1 MNIVVCIK
9 SVPGVITKWE
19 VGDTRDHLKL
29 VSRSVNMN
37 ETDEYALEEALWLR
51 EKNGGKV
58 TAVCVGPVQSEE
70 TLRTALAKGADK
82 VIRIDSNSYDP
93 IITSKILAAAIRRMD
108 YDLVLTGLESSDE
121 MAAQVGTATAER
133 LGIPSLFSATEI
145 EIASDKNVAKVKKE
159 VGGGTQVVLEIKLP
173 ALIGTQTGIQQLT
186 YAPAAKLIMARRQ
199 GVDCMK
205 VSDLEHDEKE
215 LQVASKLDFIEVFK
229 PDVAQSAEILQ
240 GTPEVIAQELITRI
254 QKAL

>member
-9 SVPGVITKWE
+9 SVPGAITKWE
-19 VGDTRDHLKL
+19 IGDTRDHLKF
-29 VSRSVNMN
+29 VSRSVYMN
-37 ETDEYALEEALWLR
+37 ETDEYALDEALSLR
-51 EKNGGKV
+51 KEYGGKITV
-58 TAVCVGPVQSEE
+58 VSVGRVSSEE

-82 VIRIDSNSYDP
+82 VIRIDSVSDDP
-93 IITSKILAAAIRRMD
+93 IITSRILAEAIRRMD
-108 YDLVLTGLESSDE
+108 YDLVLAGLESSDN

-145 EIASDKNVAKVKKE
+145 EITADGSAAIVKKE
-159 VGGGTQVVLEIKLP
+159 VGGGTQVELEIKLP

-186 YAPAAKLIMARRQ
+186 YAPAAKIIQARRQ

-205 VSDLEHDEKE
+205 MSDLELDEKDLQKTKDFEFLE
-215 LQVASKLDFIEVFK
+215 LFQPEST
-229 PDVAQSAEILQ
+229 QSAEILQ
-240 GTPEVIAQELITRI
+240 GTPEVIAQELIPKI